1 MKPSTQL
8 RKKPINFRL
17 TRQTLL
23 LLTMLEKKLHT
34 SKTAVVE
41 KALQFYAD
49 QKLKFD
55 NPVMQY
61 AGIFAEKDADEM
73 LVSIKRDRRN
83 KTIKTKL

>member
-17 TRQTLL
+17 TQQTLL
-23 LLTMLEKKLHT
+23 LLTLLEKKLHT

-41 KALQFYAD
+41 KALQFYAN

-61 AGIFAEKDADEM
+61 AGIFSEKDTDEM
-73 LVSIKRDRRN
+73 LASIKRDRRN

>member
-1 MKPSTQL
+1 MKPSIQL

-23 LLTMLEKKLHT
+23 LLTLLEKKLHT

-61 AGIFAEKDADEM
+61 AGIFSEKNADEM
-73 LVSIKRDRRN
+73 LASIKRDRRN

>member
-23 LLTMLEKKLHT
+23 LLTLLEKKLHT

-61 AGIFAEKDADEM
+61 AGIFSEKDADEM

>member
-1 MKPSTQL
+1 MKPSAQTG
-8 RKKPINFRL
+8 KKPINFRL
-17 TRQTLL
+17 TRQAVL

-41 KALQFYAD
+41 KALQYYAD

-61 AGIFAEKDADEM
+61 AGIFSEKDANEM
-73 LVSIKRDRRN
+73 LVPIKNDRCN
-83 KTIKTKL
+83 KKLKTKL